1 MPSESKNSDS
11 FKELK
16 WSDLQDWAG
25 GKATAKGIKY
35 QEEERV
41 KEIKRT
47 PEGNL
52 VARVE
57 GTNDYFTEIF
67 LKEGKLS
74 SICTCPVGHDCKH
87 GVAAILEYLEL
98 AEQGE
103 DVPVASE
110 DDAFVA
116 KARHEYAETENSDHG
131 AEESLSR
138 ALREYLQS
146 LTKTE
151 LIDILVDFAEK
162 DTILGKYLDDRRTLA
177 AENVEE
183 IVGEVYSE
191 IDELLEETGSSEYPA
206 YESDVP
212 DFLDL
217 QVGLESLLD
226 SGHPDEL
233 LEIGKEL
240 MDRYEKMADYDE
252 EEEIGTKVSFC
263 MDVVFEALSRSSL
276 PAHEKM
282 LYMLEIELK
291 DNYNI
296 LNEHSFWEKEFPPE
310 EWKTFADSVK
320 TKLKESEKA
329 ENPLYGSLWQRDYAV
344 DRLIDALGKAGLSEE
359 IIPIC
364 EREAKKTGN
373 YARLVRVLLD
383 SGQKE
388 KAEEWIYRG
397 IKETREYEPDIAHQL
412 WKILLE
418 VREEEGNWLFAA
430 ALETE
435 EFFKSPDMASYLS
448 MQETAKKAGKWDEVR
463 KAILRYLKNGELPAN
478 RTKKSRSRTAKTENK
493 EETSILPGV
502 LPRTGLLD
510 IESLKKIKPP
520 VLDLLIKI
528 AVQEEDPKEVVHWYE
543 ELKKGGEK
551 AEEYWH
557 SISESEI
564 ANSVKEKYPEI
575 ALDIWKRLAEK
586 LISETKV
593 GSYEEASAYLRK
605 IKETLEASGKKEEW
619 ENYLSEIKEENKRKK
634 RLIEIL
640 ETLGEDRIIE
650 I

>member
-1 MPSESKNSDS
+1 MPSESKNSDP

-47 PEGNL
+47 PEGSL
-52 VARVE
+52 IARVE

-74 SICTCPVGHDCKH
+74 SLCTCPVGHDCKH
-87 GVAAILEYLEL
+87 GVASILEYLEL

-103 DVPVASE
+103 EVLASE
-110 DDAFVA
+110 EDPFIV
-116 KARHEYAETENSDHG
+116 KARQEYAETENSALG
-131 AEESLSR
+131 AEESSSR

-151 LIDILVDFAEK
+151 LIDILVVFAEK
-162 DTILGKYLDDRRTLA
+162 NTMLGRYLSERQTLA
-177 AENVEE
+177 AESVEE

-191 IDELLEETGSSEYPA
+191 IDELLEEAGTEQKG
-206 YESDVP
+206 YESDAP

-226 SGHPDEL
+226 AGHPDEL

-240 MDRYEKMADYDE
+240 MGRYEKIADYDE
-252 EEEIGTKVSFC
+252 EGEIRTKISFC
-263 MDVVFEALSRSSL
+263 MDVVFEALARSSL
-276 PAHEKM
+276 PVHEKM
-282 LYMLEIELK
+282 LYMLEIELM

-296 LNEHSFWEKEFPPE
+296 LNEHSFWKKDFPPE
-310 EWKTFADSVK
+310 EWKLFTESVK
-320 TKLKESEKA
+320 TKLGETERK

-359 IIPIC
+359 IIPVC
-364 EREAKKTGN
+364 EKEAEKTGN

-397 IKETREYEPDIAHQL
+397 VRDTREYEPEIANQL

-418 VREEEGNWLFAA
+418 IREEEGNWPFAT

-435 EFFKSPDMASYLS
+435 EFFRSPDMAGYLS
-448 MQETAKKAGKWDEVR
+448 VQEAAKKAGKWEEVR
-463 KAILRYLKNGELPAN
+463 AAIHNYLKNGELPAGPG
-478 RTKKSRSRTAKTENK
+478 KTRKPRAGKGENK
-493 EETSILPGV
+493 EEISILPGV
-502 LPRTGLLD
+502 LPGTGLLGV
-510 IESLKKIKPP
+510 ELLKKVKPP

-528 AVQEEDPKEVVHWYE
+528 AIHEGDPQEVVHWYE
-543 ELKKGGEK
+543 ELKKGEE
-551 AEEYWH
+551 EEYWH

-575 ALDIWKRLAEK
+575 ALDIWKRLAEG

-605 IKETLEASGKKEEW
+605 VKKTLETSGKKEEW
-619 ENYLSEIKEENKRKK
+619 EAYLSGIKEANKRKI
-634 RLIEIL
+634 RLLEIL
-640 ETLGEDRIIE
+640 DTLGEDRIIE
-650 I
+650 A